1 MCLIAMY
8 RNAEKLVKLFVLLLF
23 LFTSHIVKV
32 HTFFYKI
39 GQSRD
44 TLTAHTTCMQTRMDR
59 REYM

>member
-1 MCLIAMY
+1 MY
-8 RNAEKLVKLFVLLLF
+8 RNVKKLLKLFVLLLF

-44 TLTAHTTCMQTRMDR
+44 TLTSDKTYMHTKKDR
-59 REYM
+59 REYV